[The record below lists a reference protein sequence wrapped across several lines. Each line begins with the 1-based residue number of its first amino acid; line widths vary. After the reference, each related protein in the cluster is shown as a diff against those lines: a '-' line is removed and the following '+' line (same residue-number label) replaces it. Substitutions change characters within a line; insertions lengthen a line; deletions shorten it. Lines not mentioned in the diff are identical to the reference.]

1 MLNGSLKYYACTH
14 QLVSAFLQAQ
24 AQAQAQQAAE
34 EACHLDATA
43 QQLQV
48 EAHLVASK
56 GASEA
61 VHQHNPNQQYA
72 GVSAPV
78 AGTVTSLGYSAGQRQ
93 DQMDCDLQAQQVV
106 HVQECP
112 PLEGTALGLPHRE
125 LDDSQ
130 LMLAAAEVRFE
141 GGAAMATPQPSAPAS
156 HDVLFKE
163 QYIAPP
169 DECIQ
174 HDAMATAAIQR
185 AASASGQRM
194 QTSVEFEHGLESVQ
208 QVPGHDV
215 HKPPEMHTVLCEPL
229 FLKKGVVRC
238 LSEDISPVLSQKSG

>member
-1 MLNGSLKYYACTH
+1 MVQVPMRAHVNCSL
-14 QLVSAFLQAQ
+14 LSLQAQ

-34 EACHLDATA
+34 EACHLDAAA

-56 GASEA
+56 GTSETA
-61 VHQHNPNQQYA
+61 HQHNPDQQYA
-72 GVSAPV
+72 GTSASV

-93 DQMDCDLQAQQVV
+93 DQMDCGLQSQQVV
-106 HVQECP
+106 HLQECT
-112 PLEGTALGLPHRE
+112 PLQGTALGLPHRE

-141 GGAAMATPQPSAPAS
+141 GGAAMATLQSSASAS
-156 HDVLFKE
+156 RDVLFKD

-169 DECIQ
+169 DQGIQ
-174 HDAMATAAIQR
+174 HHAMATAALQR

-194 QTSVEFEHGLESVQ
+194 QTSIEFEHGLESVQ
-208 QVPGHDV
+208 QQVPGHSV
-215 HKPPEMHTVLCEPL
+215 HKPP
-229 FLKKGVVRC
+229 
-238 LSEDISPVLSQKSG
+238 